1 MSVFQRA
8 ANPFLLRALRADH
21 PTRLGRSLMAITVR
35 GVKTGRDF
43 TFPVQYVR
51 DGDTIWVLP
60 GHPETK
66 TWWRNLRSGAPVR
79 LHVEGVDVGGTA
91 LAISGDTDPEEAVRG
106 LRAYLRRTPA
116 AARAVGVAADAS
128 DEDLRVAAQHCVVVR
143 IELQTAGAQP
153 AP

>member
-1 MSVFQRA
+1 
-8 ANPFLLRALRADH
+8 
-21 PTRLGRSLMAITVR
+21 MAITVT

-43 TFPVQYVR
+43 TFPVQFVR

-60 GHPETK
+60 GHPESK

-79 LHVEGVDVGGTA
+79 LHLEGVDVGGTA
-91 LAISGDTDPEEAVRG
+91 VAISGDTDPEEAVRG

-128 DEDLRVAAQHCVVVR
+128 DEELRAAAEHAVVVR
-143 IELQTAGAQP
+143 IELQVAQ
-153 AP
+153 APPVP